1 MGGHGGRLGGRT
13 AKEPQLRSRNMM
25 VAGDLDQ
32 YGGKE
37 V

>member
-13 AKEPQLRSRNMM
+13 AKEPQRSRNMM